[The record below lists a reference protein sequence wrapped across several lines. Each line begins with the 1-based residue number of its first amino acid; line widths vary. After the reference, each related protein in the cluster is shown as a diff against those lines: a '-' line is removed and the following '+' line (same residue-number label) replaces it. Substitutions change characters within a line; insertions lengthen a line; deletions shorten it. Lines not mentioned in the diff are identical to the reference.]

1 MRRRVRVVLVIGLAT
16 AIVAV
21 AGLIVFRI
29 AALEAL
35 VTTMM
40 RAKGVPAPR
49 LSVVELGW
57 NGSRIDDIRLG
68 QAGEVTVRSLRLDF
82 TPSGLLVGRL
92 ERVAIDGLT
101 ITLNLTGDGPA
112 LGSLQPLL
120 SGGGNG
126 GREPTPIPSLS
137 LTDFHIEAQL
147 PAGRVRAA
155 GEGQVRTD
163 DGRETTVEISLQ
175 EIALD
180 DRAVASGRLS
190 ATLTDTLADVTLAL
204 NAEAAAIDASATI
217 EDPLGAPIWRLNV
230 TAAVD
235 AAEPLW
241 AALALPAPQS
251 GRARLTLEGE
261 GRAPAL
267 SELATADDRLRR
279 LFGGQATGTIDFSV
293 ADVSVPEHVTGLNAR
308 VRLAI
313 DGAEGIVTL
322 GLPEDATVAAK
333 QISPSL
339 LRNLGIPGEIAD
351 KLGQGLAARLAPLS
365 ADSPVAVASP
375 DGDAVAMA
383 LDGTLH
389 LAIPGFTDL
398 SLTLPAAIRA
408 GRDRASGQLRAP
420 ADLHLKTLRYDEI
433 AELLEPT
440 VLALAEAN
448 VMLGAETGL
457 DYRVALEGPALRLRL
472 NPQDANATDATI
484 VPGRVTAVPG
494 RAEIAEAR
502 IEIPAYE
509 LVADGLAATL
519 ETVDDET
526 RIGFQIA
533 SLLQTTLLAPM
544 AVTGQANRK
553 GTVWQGSAQGKGPGG
568 IGLIDASGSHDS
580 ATARGQARVAVEPLV
595 FEPRGLQPGTLS
607 PALKALQAVRGTT
620 IGEANL
626 SWSAQGLQGT
636 GTLTMKNIG
645 FDSPQARVQGLN
657 LALHLDSLTPL
668 GSPPR
673 QTLTVRRL
681 ESGLPLDRLDIRFQI
696 QPTTPPSLAIETGEV
711 FFGSGRFA
719 LSDLVIDSAT
729 TRQDVDIEVQDLSLA
744 ELFAILGI
752 DGLSGDGRLSGII
765 PMTFSEGTVV
775 IADGRLA
782 ASAPGIIRFRSEQ
795 AAQILPDQGESLDL
809 VLRALEDF
817 HYDELTVD
825 LEKSADD
832 VGRIKLSLLG
842 KNPEVLE
849 GYPFRF
855 NISIEA
861 DTGKLVTALTT
872 IYQVPND
879 LLRRTWTSGQ

>member
-1 MRRRVRVVLVIGLAT
+1 MRRRVRVALVIGLTT
-16 AIVAV
+16 ALVAV
-21 AGLIVFRI
+21 AGLFVFRI
-29 AALEAL
+29 AVLEAL
-35 VTTMM
+35 LTTAM
-40 RAKGVPAPR
+40 RAKGVPAPQ
-49 LSVVELGW
+49 LSVVELSW
-57 NGSRIDDIRLG
+57 GSNRIDDIRFG

-92 ERVAIDGLT
+92 ERVAIDGLSV
-101 ITLNLTGDGPA
+101 TLNLTGDGPA

-126 GREPTPIPSLS
+126 GGESTPLPSLS

-147 PAGRVRAA
+147 PEGLVRAT
-155 GEGQVRTD
+155 GEGQVQTTD
-163 DGRETTVEISLQ
+163 SGETTVELSLQ

-180 DRAVASGRLS
+180 DRAVASGQLS
-190 ATLTDTLADVTLAL
+190 ATFTDTLANATLAL

-217 EDPLGAPIWRLNV
+217 EDPLGAPIWRLNLS
-230 TAAVD
+230 AAVD
-235 AAEPLW
+235 ATEPLL
-241 AALALPAPQS
+241 AALAHPAPQS
-251 GRARLTLEGE
+251 GRARLILEGE
-261 GRAPAL
+261 GRTPAL

-279 LFGGQATGTIDFSV
+279 LFGGQATGTVDVSV

-308 VRLAI
+308 VRVAI

-333 QISPSL
+333 QVSPSF
-339 LRNLGIPGEIAD
+339 LRNLGIPGEITD
-351 KLGQGLAARLAPLS
+351 KFAQGLAARLAPLS

-375 DGDAVAMA
+375 DGGAVAMA
-383 LDGTLH
+383 FDGTLH
-389 LAIPGFTDL
+389 LAIPRFADL
-398 SLTLPAAIRA
+398 SLTLPLGIRA
-408 GRDRASGQLRAP
+408 GRDRITGQLRAP

-433 AELLEPT
+433 AELLEPAA
-440 VLALAEAN
+440 LALVEAN
-448 VMLGAETGL
+448 VTMRPETGL
-457 DYRVALEGPALRLRL
+457 DYRMAFEGSALHLRL
-472 NPQDANATDATI
+472 NPQDANAIDATI
-484 VPGRVTAVPG
+484 SPGRVAVVPGRT
-494 RAEIAEAR
+494 EIAEAR
-502 IEIPAYE
+502 IEMPAYE
-509 LVADGLAATL
+509 VVADGLAATL
-519 ETVDDET
+519 ETIDDET

-533 SLLQTTLLAPM
+533 SLQQTTLLAPI
-544 AVTGQANRK
+544 AVTGQANRT
-553 GTVWQGSAQGKGPGG
+553 GTVWQGSAKGKGPGG
-568 IGLIDASGSHDS
+568 IGLIDASGSYDG
-580 ATARGQARVAVEPLV
+580 ATARGQAHVAVEPLV

-607 PALKALQAVRGTT
+607 PPLKALQAVRGTT
-620 IGEANL
+620 TGKAEL

-636 GTLTMKNIG
+636 GTLTMKDIG

-657 LALHLDSLTPL
+657 LALHLDSLAPL

-719 LSDLVIDSAT
+719 LSDLVIDPAT
-729 TRQDVDIEVQDLSLA
+729 PRQDVDIGVQDLSLA

-752 DGLSGDGRLSGII
+752 DGLSGDGRLSGTI

-782 ASAPGIIRFRSEQ
+782 ASAPGIVRFRSEQ
-795 AAQILPDQGESLDL
+795 AAQILADQGESLDL

-825 LEKSADD
+825 LEKSAND
-832 VGRIKLSLLG
+832 VGLIKLSLLG
-842 KNPEVLE
+842 KNPAVLE